1 MRRTTAQNFERACY
15 FGDAVAE
22 GSVAATGSAATA
34 RMLVKLDYLAGVA
47 DSAEVVAAA
56 AVVEQVV
63 DEIVAGAFV
72 SYLWHWTF
80 VA

>member
-1 MRRTTAQNFERACY
+1 MRRTIAQNFEQACY
-15 FGDAVAE
+15 FGAAVAE

-34 RMLVKLDYLAGVA
+34 RMLVELDYLAGVA
-47 DSAEVVAAA
+47 DSAEVVAA